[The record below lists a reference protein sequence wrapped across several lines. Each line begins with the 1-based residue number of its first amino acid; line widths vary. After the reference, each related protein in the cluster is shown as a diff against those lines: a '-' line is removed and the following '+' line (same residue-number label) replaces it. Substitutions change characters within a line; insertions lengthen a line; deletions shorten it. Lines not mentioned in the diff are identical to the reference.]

1 MKRLLLG
8 ADGGNTKTIAL
19 VSARDGTIL
28 GAGRSGNSDLY
39 NAPSV
44 DAALASIAAAAAQ
57 ALSAAGATAADV
69 DAACFSLA
77 GADWEEDFELLRREL
92 PARIGLPSEPLVVN
106 DAVGAIRAGTPD
118 GIGTA
123 VACGT
128 YGVSSA
134 RNAVG
139 DVFHLGFWPDSCGA
153 RPLAREA
160 LAAVWRADL
169 GYGPATS
176 LTRRALDTYAVADP
190 IAILR
195 ELTRRGG
202 PGLEGL
208 DRFAPTVLDEADA
221 GDPVARALVT
231 NQGRILGDQTQACAV
246 RVGLAGGEFPVV
258 LAGGVFRHSS
268 RLLAETILQRIP
280 GGRAVPAAH
289 EPAVG
294 ALLFAFDRAGVEADE
309 ARLEA
314 TAPPAATYATSVSP
328 TAGRTRE
335 GWPDAGPGAPA

>member
-1 MKRLLLG
+1 VSPGLLLG

-19 VSARDGTIL
+19 VAGRDGTIL

-57 ALSAAGATAADV
+57 ALSAGGASAADV

-77 GADWEEDFELLRREL
+77 GADWSEDFELLRREL
-92 PARIGLPSEPLVVN
+92 PARIGLSSEPLIVN
-106 DAVGAIRAGTPD
+106 DAVGAIRAGTSD
-118 GIGTA
+118 GVGTA
-123 VACGT
+123 VVCGT
-128 YGVSSA
+128 YGVSSG
-134 RNAVG
+134 RNAAG
-139 DVFHLGFWPDSCGA
+139 EVFHLGFWPDSCGA

-176 LTRRALDTYAVADP
+176 LTRRALDTYAVPDP
-190 IAILR
+190 IALLH

-202 PGLEGL
+202 PGPEAV
-208 DRFAPTVLDEADA
+208 DRLAPGVLDEADA
-221 GDPVARALVT
+221 GDEVAAAIVAG
-231 NQGRILGDQTQACAV
+231 QGRILGDQTQACAE

-258 LAGGVFRHSS
+258 LAGGVFRHPS
-268 RLLAETILQRIP
+268 RLLAQTLMRRIP
-280 GGRAVPAAH
+280 GGRAVAAAH

-294 ALLFAFDRAGVEADE
+294 ALLFAFDRAGVAADE

-314 TAPPAATYATSVSP
+314 TAPPAATYATAVTP
-328 TAGRTRE
+328 T
-335 GWPDAGPGAPA
+335 

>member
-1 MKRLLLG
+1 VPALLLG

-19 VSARDGTIL
+19 VAGRDGTIL

-44 DAALASIAAAAAQ
+44 DVALASITAAAAQ
-57 ALSAAGATAADV
+57 ALAAAGAVGADV
-69 DAACFSLA
+69 EAACFGLA
-77 GADWEEDFELLRREL
+77 GADWQEDFELLRAEL

-106 DAVGAIRAGTPD
+106 DAVAAIRAGTPD

-123 VACGT
+123 VVCGT
-128 YGVSSA
+128 YGVSSG
-134 RNAVG
+134 RNAAG
-139 DVFHLGFWPDSCGA
+139 EVFHLGFWPDSCGA

-160 LAAVWRADL
+160 LAAVWRSEL

-176 LTRRALDTYAVADP
+176 LTRRALDTYAVPDP
-190 IAILR
+190 IALLH

-202 PGLEGL
+202 PGSEAV
-208 DRFAPTVLDEADA
+208 DRLAPAVLDEAARGDA
-221 GDPVARALVT
+221 VAAAIVAG
-231 NQGRILGDQTQACAV
+231 QGRILGDQTRACAE
-246 RVGLAGGEFPVV
+246 RVGLLGGEFPVV
-258 LAGGVFRHSS
+258 LAGGVFRHPS
-268 RLLAETILQRIP
+268 RLLAETLMQRIP

-294 ALLFAFDRAGVEADE
+294 ALLFAFDRAGVAADE

-314 TAPPAATYATSVSP
+314 TAPPAATYAT
-328 TAGRTRE
+328 TG
-335 GWPDAGPGAPA
+335 

>member
-1 MKRLLLG
+1 VTRLLLG

-19 VSARDGTIL
+19 VAGRDGTIL

-57 ALSAAGATAADV
+57 ALAAAGATAADV
-69 DAACFSLA
+69 EASCFSLA
-77 GADWEEDFELLRREL
+77 GADWAEDFELLRLEL

-118 GIGTA
+118 GVGTA
-123 VACGT
+123 VVCGT
-128 YGVSSA
+128 YGVSGG
-134 RNAVG
+134 RNAAG
-139 DVFHLGFWPDSCGA
+139 QVFHLGFWPDSCGA
-153 RPLAREA
+153 RPLGREA
-160 LAAVWRADL
+160 LSAVWRADL

-176 LTRRALDTYAVADP
+176 LTQRALDTYAVSDP
-190 IAILR
+190 IALLH

-202 PGLEGL
+202 PGLEAA
-208 DRFAPTVLDEADA
+208 DRLASAVLDEADR
-221 GDPVARALVT
+221 GDEVAAAIVR
-231 NQGRILGDQTQACAV
+231 NQGRILGDQTQACAE

-258 LAGGVFRHSS
+258 LAGGVFRHAS
-268 RLLAETILQRIP
+268 RLLAETLVERLP
-280 GGRAVPAAH
+280 NGRAVAAAH

-294 ALLFAFDRAGVEADE
+294 ALLFAFDRAGVAADE

-314 TAPPAATYATSVSP
+314 TAPPAATYAT
-328 TAGRTRE
+328 AG
-335 GWPDAGPGAPA
+335 

>member
-1 MKRLLLG
+1 MAGLLLG

-19 VSARDGTIL
+19 VAARDGTIL

-44 DAALASIAAAAAQ
+44 DAALASIAAAAAE
-57 ALSAAGATAADV
+57 ALATAGAAAADV
-69 DAACFSLA
+69 EASCFSLA
-77 GADWEEDFELLRREL
+77 GADWAEDFELLRIEL
-92 PARIGLPSEPLVVN
+92 PARIGLSSEPLVVN

-123 VACGT
+123 VVCGT
-128 YGVSSA
+128 YGVSSG
-134 RNAVG
+134 RNAAG
-139 DVFHLGFWPDSCGA
+139 EVFHLGFWPDSCGA

-160 LAAVWRADL
+160 LSAVWRADL

-176 LTRRALDTYAVADP
+176 LTRRALGAFGVPDPVA
-190 IAILR
+190 LLH

-202 PGLEGL
+202 PGFEAA
-208 DRFAPTVLDEADA
+208 DRLAPAVLDEADA
-221 GDPVARALVT
+221 GDEVAAAIVA
-231 NQGRILGDQTQACAV
+231 NQGRILGDQTQACAE

-258 LAGGVFRHSS
+258 LAGGVFRHPS
-268 RLLAETILQRIP
+268 RLLAEKLMQRMP
-280 GGRAVPAAH
+280 GGRAVRTAH

-294 ALLFAFDRAGVEADE
+294 ALLFAFDRAGVKADE

-314 TAPPAATYATSVSP
+314 TAPPAATYATTFTP
-328 TAGRTRE
+328 T
-335 GWPDAGPGAPA
+335 